1 VKLTNIAAAR
11 QAINIS
17 LQADS
22 MPSEFTAV
30 DAST

>member
-1 VKLTNIAAAR
+1 
-11 QAINIS
+11 
-17 LQADS
+17 